1 MRAEVIYP
9 LICIRHFD
17 RPHRSLQNFCC
28 KRGKVTNLTL
38 TGWGCYTISIN
49 SDGNYMKK
57 KKKKKTK
64 QQMRL
69 LICATSLSD
78 SESDK
83 FLKENTATGTT
94 STGNTDEIVMTGTT
108 ARGRR
113 LLKIRE
119 EKRKREHDRLHSYPP
134 WAK

>member
-1 MRAEVIYP
+1 
-9 LICIRHFD
+9 
-17 RPHRSLQNFCC
+17 
-28 KRGKVTNLTL
+28 
-38 TGWGCYTISIN
+38 
-49 SDGNYMKK
+49 MKK
-57 KKKKKTK
+57 KKKKKQK
-64 QQMRL
+64 MRL

-83 FLKENTATGTT
+83 FLRENIATGTT
-94 STGNTDEIVMTGTT
+94 STGNTDEIVMTGNT

-134 WAK
+134 RAK

>member
-57 KKKKKTK
+57 KKKKK

-83 FLKENTATGTT
+83 FLRENTATGTT